1 MKNVLV
7 AQVKNSN
14 IVMVNWAKP
23 CMAISTDELSILP
36 VAGVQW
42 GVSYAGIKTSGVVPQ
57 SVNTETPKNDLALM
71 ALVSGTV
78 LSGVFTRNAFSA
90 APVKIAQNRMQAIAQ
105 SSHQQPIYLL
115 INSGNANAGTGAAGY
130 AAAEQSCESLADVA
144 ACEAS
149 RVLPFSTGVIG
160 QLLPADCVSAA
171 APALWQQLSAEGWS
185 QAASAIMTTDT
196 VPKGFSRTVVV
207 DGATITLSGICKGAG
222 MIRPDMATMLA
233 YVATDAD
240 IAQTDLDALL
250 QGAVQCS
257 FNRIT
262 VDGDTST
269 NDACMLAA
277 TGLSKIALSPA
288 HKDWAVFQAALNDL
302 FISLSTAII
311 RDAEGATKFI
321 TINVNGGLDDKE
333 CLQVAYTV
341 AESPLVKTAFFASD
355 ANWGRILAAVGRSGL
370 NELDVERVEIFLD
383 DHLICEC
390 GGTAKSYSEQTAM
403 AIMSQRDITITINLQ
418 RGEINERVWTSD
430 LSLDYVHINADYRT

>member
-1 MKNVLV
+1 
-7 AQVKNSN
+7 
-14 IVMVNWAKP
+14 
-23 CMAISTDELSILP
+23 MAILTDELSILP

-42 GVSYAGIKTSGVVPQ
+42 GVAYAGIKTSGVVPHAE
-57 SVNTETPKNDLALM
+57 NTETLKNDLALM
-71 ALVSGTV
+71 ALIPGTV

-90 APVKIAQNRMQAIAQ
+90 APVKIARNRMQAIAQ
-105 SSHQQPIYLL
+105 SSHQQPSYLL

-130 AAAEQSCESLADVA
+130 AAAEQSCDALAAVA
-144 ACEAS
+144 GCEAS
-149 RVLPFSTGVIG
+149 QVLPFSTGVIG
-160 QLLPADCVSAA
+160 QLLPADCINTA
-171 APALWQQLSAEGWS
+171 APVLWGQLSGDGWS

-196 VPKGFSRTVVV
+196 VPKGFSRTVNV
-207 DGATITLSGICKGAG
+207 GGTTITLSGICKGAG

-233 YVATDAD
+233 YVATDAA
-240 IAQTDLDALL
+240 IAQSDLDNLL
-250 QGAVQCS
+250 QDAVQCS

-277 TGLSKIALSPA
+277 TGASSVTLSPS
-288 HKDWAVFQAALNDL
+288 HKDWSAFQAALNAL
-302 FISLSTAII
+302 FIDLSTAII

-321 TINVNGGLDDKE
+321 TINVNQGRDIDE

-370 NELDVERVEIFLD
+370 ADLDVELVEIYLD
-383 DHLICEC
+383 DHMICEL
-390 GGTAKSYSEQTAM
+390 GGTAQSYSEEAAM
-403 AIMSQRDITITINLQ
+403 AVMAQTDISITINLQ
-418 RGEINERVWTSD
+418 RGDVNQRVWTSD